1 MYKITIISI
10 LLLLSTLI
18 SCDQQQMKTP
28 SNFEHMFE
36 NFISKE
42 KFKKDNTIFYPGISD
57 EKLKPIVT
65 DLINQSAKD
74 FQNIAKKGNAT
85 EQEYQNAI
93 ETGLKRFSKIY
104 LELDTED
111 KERICSYYEEL
122 MDIVQ
127 LESSAGHLNNFIYGF
142 NPSK

>member
-1 MYKITIISI
+1 M
-10 LLLLSTLI
+10 
-18 SCDQQQMKTP
+18 
-28 SNFEHMFE
+28 
-36 NFISKE
+36 
-42 KFKKDNTIFYPGISD
+42 
-57 EKLKPIVT
+57 T

-74 FQNIAKKGNAT
+74 FQNIAKKGNTT

-142 NPSK
+142 DPSK